1 MIKPLAFALAP
12 LLTALTLAS
21 TSLASQAEPL
31 RFTIEQGQKPDRI
44 QVKFERDRDGRS
56 RHNWDSPFRASDLAG
71 LDPAALNGAQ
81 ARPIRFA
88 IAREAGRIDCA
99 GTGTHGTA
107 HGTCS
112 ITPDANFLALLSR
125 HGIRQPDEDQSLGL
139 IALNVHGSL
148 VESLAAARFPTPS
161 VGQLMEL
168 TAVGATP
175 DYIKSLGIVGYHPQS
190 LEGLVQFA
198 ALKITPDYIGSFVR
212 AGYSNLP
219 AEELVQLKA
228 MSITPDFLAGF
239 EQLGYRHLPVETLV
253 QLKALNIT
261 PDFARSVR
269 QDGALPSPE
278 RLVQLRVLG
287 R

>member
-12 LLTALTLAS
+12 LLAALTLSS
-21 TSLASQAEPL
+21 TSLASQAEPI
-31 RFTIEQGQKPDRI
+31 RFTIEQGQTPDRI
-44 QVKFERDRDGRS
+44 QVKFERDRDGHS
-56 RHNWDSPFRASDLAG
+56 QHNWDSPFRASDLAG
-71 LDPAALNGAQ
+71 LDPAALNGVQ
-81 ARPIRFA
+81 PHPVRFA
-88 IAREAGRIDCA
+88 IVREAGRVDCA
-99 GTGTHGTA
+99 GTGTHGAA
-107 HGTCS
+107 HGTCN
-112 ITPDANFLALLSR
+112 ITPDADFTALLSR
-125 HGIRQPDEDQSLGL
+125 HGIRQPNEDQVFGL

-148 VESLAAARFPTPS
+148 VEALAAAHFPTPS

-175 DYIKSLGIVGYHPQS
+175 DYIKGLGAAGYRPHSLD
-190 LEGLVQFA
+190 GLVQFA

-219 AEELVQLKA
+219 AEELIQLKA
-228 MSITPDFLAGF
+228 LNITPDFLSGF
-239 EQLGYRHLPVETLV
+239 ERLGYRNLPIETLV

-261 PDFARSVR
+261 PDFARSAR
-269 QDGALPSPE
+269 QDGTLLSPE